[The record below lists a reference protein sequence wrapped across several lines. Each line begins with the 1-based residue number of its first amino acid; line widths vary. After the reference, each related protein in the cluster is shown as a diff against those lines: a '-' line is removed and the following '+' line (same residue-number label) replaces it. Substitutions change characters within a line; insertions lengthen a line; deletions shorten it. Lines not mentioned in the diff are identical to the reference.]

1 MGLYQRK
8 IFGLRYEHYWA
19 NNREVFYDG
28 FATHTLRLQCALIMQ
43 LKHRVEEGSM
53 TIEEAEVT
61 LLKTINDVMNAPK
74 KSLRQRLLNSLV
86 R

>member
-1 MGLYQRK
+1 
-8 IFGLRYEHYWA
+8 
-19 NNREVFYDG
+19 
-28 FATHTLRLQCALIMQ
+28 
-43 LKHRVEEGSM
+43 M